1 MPTFVFVGVE
11 ELIAPAFTIFK
22 FKFEDFE
29 KVHYT
34 SRKSA
39 SGDTRIRYLIN
50 EFH

>member
-11 ELIAPAFTIFK
+11 ELITPAFTIFK
-22 FKFEDFE
+22 SKLEYSE

-50 EFH
+50 